1 MTERTPGMA
10 SSERARGEGMCG
22 EEERNS
28 IVGERGGR
36 RECSVGMNLRAWS
49 LGVGRVWMK
58 TVRWREGS
66 LGRRGGRRVAL
77 VVLGGRVR

>member
-1 MTERTPGMA
+1 MA
-10 SSERARGEGMCG
+10 SRERARGEGIWG

-66 LGRRGGRRVAL
+66 LVWGRRVAV